1 MSALKGFI
9 GEMKLRLAMFFLLGS
24 QYKVLSN
31 VTARFDNGATSQVDH
46 VVVSPYGIFVI
57 EVKNYSG
64 NITINENSSCW
75 TQSFGH
81 ASYDFYNPL
90 MQNNGHLGVLR
101 YLLKSKDYPMINILS
116 FVGDATFENSA
127 IPSCMAT
134 SVYDTIRLIKSYKD
148 RVISPADIIIAYKHI
163 ETRRMPNTWRTKRI
177 HLKNVRGY

>member
-31 VTARFDNGATSQVDH
+31 VTVKFDNGATSQIDY

-64 NITINENSSCW
+64 SITINADSTWW
-75 TQSFGH
+75 TQSFGNTSH
-81 ASYDFYNPL
+81 NFYNPL
-90 MQNNGHLGVLR
+90 RQNNGHLGALR
-101 YLLKSKDYPMINILS
+101 YLLKSKDYPMISMLS
-116 FVGDATFENSA
+116 FVGKATFKNSV

-134 SVYDTIRLIKSYKD
+134 SVYGTIKLIKSYKD
-148 RVISPADIIIAYKHI
+148 RVMSPADIIIAYQHI
-163 ETRRMPNTWRTKRI
+163 ETRRMPNTWRTRRI
-177 HLKNVRGY
+177 HLKNVKGS